1 MNPYFQSIASLL
13 GDGNEYKSERLAKLR
28 LMYLVSQVEKI
39 YESLEESGGSEE
51 QYALG
56 DIINLMNNLINNKT
70 L

>member
-13 GDGNEYKSERLAKLR
+13 GDGKEYETERLAKLR
-28 LMYLVSQVEKI
+28 LMYLISQAEKI
-39 YESLEESGGSEE
+39 YESLDESGGSEE

-56 DIINLMNNLINNKT
+56 DIINLMTNLINKKQ